1 MFPNQNIYIWMV
13 PIPNEIS
20 GTHSHITTTSPI
32 FLLLQEPS
40 TVAKVTAETFE
51 VNALEV
57 NINGDI
63 SDMDLFRFTHETLTI
78 PAPTL
83 IAKELEK
90 ELEIVW

>member
-13 PIPNEIS
+13 PLPNEIS
-20 GTHSHITTTSPI
+20 GTHPHITTTSPV

-40 TVAKVTAETFE
+40 TVAKVIAENLE

-63 SDMDLFRFTHETLTI
+63 SDMDLFCFTRET
-78 PAPTL
+78 
-83 IAKELEK
+83 
-90 ELEIVW
+90 